1 MRMRSVVYIY
11 RFLKAL
17 ATCHTRLRIRGA
29 GGEVEDTIS
38 PLEDVC
44 RFFFGGI

>member
-1 MRMRSVVYIY
+1 MRMRTVVYIY

-17 ATCHTRLRIRGA
+17 ATCHTRLRIRGGGGG

-38 PLEDVC
+38 P
-44 RFFFGGI
+44 